1 MINFFKHLNPKNKL
15 TLIVA
20 LIAATASVVSAA
32 IGISVQKQIL
42 EFQVAINNCNNS
54 ISNIESKISS
64 INTNVNTLNT
74 YYAEAEKTDKSL
86 MEEAIHA
93 YNAEEYLRVIELYS
107 NEKISNTPIVLTNI
121 GYLYENGYGVTQ
133 DFSKAEEYYNK
144 AIAQGYEEAYTH
156 KMTMYFTYC
165 LSGIENIIYEGYERN
180 SEVLANF
187 LSSFYILDSLDK
199 FEFLDIFCNYYTS
212 EEQLDFLYNNVW
224 EWENMGYVTYTIPP
238 KSCSYERYELANAF
252 TSWDPP
258 SINHVYRHYKISTH
272 NLSKNE
278 FITDY

>member
-1 MINFFKHLNPKNKL
+1 MINFFKHLDIKDKL

-20 LIAATASVVSAA
+20 LIAAMAAIISAV

-42 EFQVAINNCNNS
+42 ELQIAINNCNNN

-74 YYAEAEKTDKSL
+74 YYAEAEKTVKSL

-93 YNAEEYLRVIELYS
+93 YDAEEYLRVIELYS
-107 NEKISNTPIVLTNI
+107 NEKISNTPIVLTNL
-121 GYLYENGYGVTQ
+121 GFLYENGYGVTQ

-144 AIAQGYEEAYTH
+144 AIAQGYEEAYNH

-165 LSGIENIIYEGYERN
+165 LSGIENVVYEGYERN
-180 SEVLANF
+180 SEVLADF
-187 LSSFYILDSLDK
+187 ITSFYPSDSRDK
-199 FEFLDIFCNYYTS
+199 FEILASFCNDYTS
-212 EEQLDFLYNNVW
+212 EEQIDFLNTNVW
-224 EWENMGYVTYTIPP
+224 EWVDNGYMKFTIPP
-238 KSCSYERYELANAF
+238 TSSSYEQYQWVNSLVSF
-252 TSWDPP
+252 DPP
-258 SINHVYRHYKISTH
+258 STTDIYHHYKISTR